1 MNRFELRLDRIFP
14 LMHRGFDARLVDAHQ
29 LTVGQLGEQFADYL
43 HDDRSQQADDNLA
56 DHLHAP
62 FTQTN
67 TFGPWKSRGSASRRF
82 GRSGARKITGAVFGD
97 SVTVTVW
104 VVVVVTVCFGHWPD

>member
-1 MNRFELRLDRIFP
+1 
-14 LMHRGFDARLVDAHQ
+14 MHCGFDARLVYAHQ
-29 LTVGQLGEQFADYL
+29 LTLGQLGEQFADHL
-43 HDDRSQQADDNLA
+43 HDDWSQQADDNLA

-62 FTQTN
+62 FIQTN

-82 GRSGARKITGAVFGD
+82 GRSGARKITGAVFGNF
-97 SVTVTVW
+97 VTVTVW

>member
-1 MNRFELRLDRIFP
+1 
-14 LMHRGFDARLVDAHQ
+14 MHRGFDARLVYAHQ
-29 LTVGQLGEQFADYL
+29 LTVGQLGEQFADHL
-43 HDDRSQQADDNLA
+43 HDDWSQQSDDDLA

-62 FTQTN
+62 FTQMTVV
-67 TFGPWKSRGSASRRF
+67 GPWKSRGSASRRF

-97 SVTVTVW
+97 SVTVTVL